1 MKSYVTLLSLVSAF
15 LASPVLAA
23 NDNRVLVEMPPM
35 MQQQMRADMRDHLM
49 TIQQITALLSKQQ
62 YEEAADLAENKL
74 GMSSMGRR
82 SQQHKHHKGQNRAQ
96 MMPPAMRQ
104 MGQGLHRSASQFSRE
119 VKDAELDGGLGRAF
133 SALSGV
139 MQQCVGCH
147 SAYRIQ

>member
-1 MKSYVTLLSLVSAF
+1 MKNHVALVLLVSTF
-15 LASPVLAA
+15 LSASAVAA
-23 NDNRVLVEMPPM
+23 TDNRVLVEMPPM
-35 MQQQMRADMRDHLM
+35 MQQQIRADMRDHMM
-49 TIQQITALLSKQQ
+49 TIQQITALLSKEQ

-74 GMSSMGRR
+74 GVSSMGQR
-82 SQQHKHHKGQNRAQ
+82 SKQHKHKGQSRAK

-104 MGQGLHRSASQFSRE
+104 MGQGLHRTASQFARE

-139 MQQCVGCH
+139 MLQCVGCH